1 MGRFETFFLNF
12 PLTDLYAF
20 GNSQFEK
27 TCFAVKFLSVKGN
40 DMRTSKMFL
49 AACVAAMAIGAGSV
63 SAKTVSLA
71 TEVSGKVYGN
81 ENWKTGINQTILDR
95 GAPIGQTYNGTA
107 GAFRFTDG
115 VDVFIAF
122 CIDPYSYLD
131 LGSVFEVTENASV
144 VDNIDKLFNAAYA
157 DVTDALSASAFQT
170 ALWEVI
176 AETGAVLDV
185 TTGNHSVSNADVAAE
200 ANEYLSRLATTDTGK
215 YRYTIYSNDGQDQI
229 RASEVP
235 LPASALLLLGG
246 LGGLTVLRR
255 KKA

>member
-1 MGRFETFFLNF
+1 M
-12 PLTDLYAF
+12 
-20 GNSQFEK
+20 K
-27 TCFAVKFLSVKGN
+27 
-40 DMRTSKMFL
+40 TSKIL
-49 AACVAAMAIGAGSV
+49 VAAVAAAMAIGASSA
-63 SAKTVSLA
+63 SAKTVDLK

-81 ENWKTGINQTILDR
+81 ENWMTGINQTILDR

-107 GAFRFTDG
+107 GAFRFSDG
-115 VDVFIAF
+115 VDAFIAF
-122 CIDPYSYLD
+122 CFDPYHYLD
-131 LGSVFEVTENASV
+131 LGSIFEVTENASV
-144 VDNIDKLFNAAYA
+144 MDNIDKLFNAAYA
-157 DVTDALSASAFQT
+157 DVSDALSASAFQT

-176 AETGAVLDV
+176 AETGQTLDV
-185 TTGNHSVSNADVAAE
+185 TDGNHYVSNASVAE
-200 ANEYLSRLATTDTGK
+200 RANEFLSRLATTDTGK

>member
-1 MGRFETFFLNF
+1 M
-12 PLTDLYAF
+12 
-20 GNSQFEK
+20 K
-27 TCFAVKFLSVKGN
+27 
-40 DMRTSKMFL
+40 TSKIL
-49 AACVAAMAIGAGSV
+49 VAAVAAAMAFGASSA
-63 SAKTVSLA
+63 SAKTVSL
-71 TEVSGKVYGN
+71 TTQVSGKVYGN
-81 ENWKTGINQTILDR
+81 ENWKTAINQTILDR

-115 VDVFIAF
+115 VDAFIAF

-131 LGSVFEVTENASV
+131 LGSIFEVTENASV
-144 VDNIDKLFNAAYA
+144 MSNIDKLFNAAYA
-157 DVTDALSASAFQT
+157 DVSDALSASAFQT

-176 AETGAVLDV
+176 AETDQMLDV
-185 TTGNHSVSNADVAAE
+185 TDGNHYVSNVDVATQ

-215 YRYTIYSNDGQDQI
+215 YRYTIYSNNGQDQI

>member
-1 MGRFETFFLNF
+1 M
-12 PLTDLYAF
+12 
-20 GNSQFEK
+20 K
-27 TCFAVKFLSVKGN
+27 
-40 DMRTSKMFL
+40 TSKIL
-49 AACVAAMAIGAGSV
+49 VAAVAAVMAIGASSA
-63 SAKTVSLA
+63 SAKTVSLE
-71 TEVSGKVYGN
+71 TEVAGKYYGN

-95 GAPIGQTYNGTA
+95 NGPIGQTYNGTA

-115 VDVFIAF
+115 VDAFIAF

-131 LGSVFEVTENASV
+131 LGSVFEVTEKASV
-144 VDNIDKLFNAAYA
+144 VDNIDKLFNAAYG
-157 DVTDALSASAFQT
+157 DVKDALSASAFQT

-176 AETGAVLDV
+176 AEKGNAFDV
-185 TTGNHSVSNADVAAE
+185 TSGNHYVSNAAVADQ
-200 ANEYLSRLATTDTGK
+200 ANEYLSRLATADTGN

>member
-1 MGRFETFFLNF
+1 M
-12 PLTDLYAF
+12 
-20 GNSQFEK
+20 K
-27 TCFAVKFLSVKGN
+27 TSTILVAAV
-40 DMRTSKMFL
+40 
-49 AACVAAMAIGAGSV
+49 AAAMAIGASSA

-71 TEVSGKVYGN
+71 TEVSGKYYGN
-81 ENWKTGINQTILDR
+81 ENWKTGINQTVLDR
-95 GAPIGQTYNGTA
+95 GNPIGQTYNGTA

-115 VDVFIAF
+115 VDAFIAF

-131 LGSVFEVTENASV
+131 LGSIFEVEKNASV

-176 AETGAVLDV
+176 AEKGNAYDV
-185 TTGNHSVSNADVAAE
+185 TDGNHYVSNVDVAE
-200 ANEYLSRLATTDTGK
+200 QANEYLSRLATTDTGN
-215 YRYTIYSNDGQDQI
+215 YRYTIYSNGGQDQI

-246 LGGLTVLRR
+246 LGGLTLLRR